1 MDFLF
6 CQIREFAHI
15 LNIQIQKT
23 LYARRLNI
31 EGFPRLLDVTKTK
44 TKTKR
49 NNVVYRI
56 SSKEV
61 AMENSFIQ
69 FLNSLLKDGLTRYEI
84 IPFIVVLGL
93 LVYSEYVR
101 KK

>member
-1 MDFLF
+1 
-6 CQIREFAHI
+6 
-15 LNIQIQKT
+15 
-23 LYARRLNI
+23 
-31 EGFPRLLDVTKTK
+31 
-44 TKTKR
+44 
-49 NNVVYRI
+49 
-56 SSKEV
+56 
-61 AMENSFIQ
+61 MENSFIQ